1 YKLYDLKNNLIKEV
15 ENEIAVDPLNRS
27 NPSQLLDAF
36 HIQNF
41 FDAIRR
47 GVPLKSDIVGGHQ
60 STLLMQLGNIAQRTG
75 RTLKVDPSNGHILQD
90 PDRKSTRLNSSHVK
104 ISYAVFCLKKK
115 TTRDR

>member
-1 YKLYDLKNNLIKEV
+1 VVIGAGNAYKLYDLKNNLIKEV

-90 PDRKSTRLNSSHVK
+90 PAAMELWKREYEPGWEPV
-104 ISYAVFCLKKK
+104 V
-115 TTRDR
+115 